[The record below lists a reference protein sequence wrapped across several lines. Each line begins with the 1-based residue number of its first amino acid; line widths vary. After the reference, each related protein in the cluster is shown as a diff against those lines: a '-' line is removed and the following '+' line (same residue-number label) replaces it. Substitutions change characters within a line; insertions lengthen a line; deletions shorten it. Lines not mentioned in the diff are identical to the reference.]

1 MNEEITIKEL
11 LEKGYSEEEALEIIK
26 EMEEE
31 KEHLEYFRF
40 QEINRYIFSLWIF
53 RIIMYLLINH

>member
-11 LEKGYSEEEALEIIK
+11 LEKGHSEEEALEIIN
-26 EMEEE
+26 ELEEE

-40 QEINRYIFSLWIF
+40 QELNNIRNK
-53 RIIMYLLINH
+53 